1 MFPSDFSVNSKVV
14 SFSGTGLFSGVS
26 STSATFVPD
35 ATNNKVT
42 IKGVCTAGVATNSN
56 SIVYIFSMDN
66 PAQKKTT
73 DSLQVSLLTASGAAV
88 MRKTSGIVLAEGSIE
103 TGTVGS
109 IATSSLTTTE
119 VQKATRLR
127 FDFTPTHAVSASS
140 QIVLTVPSSL
150 TLGASCSVATVSGGL
165 DAGATCASDNVAKT
179 MTISSPFGSS
189 GFAGGSALQLAV
201 DGASNPV
208 SVLTVGGFSVA
219 TYNIIDGSPYM
230 IDMGTGGAS
239 DYTATQGS
247 IVAPK
252 SATPASAEASK
263 TPVVYTIAF
272 TTSNNIP
279 LGGKVKISFPSG
291 IVISDTSSA
300 SCTGTKGFQTVGLTC
315 NPTSSSLEITN
326 GFSADFTAGELELT
340 VAGVSN
346 PRSTLATGSFSV
358 TTTDSSDNVIDATT
372 TGMTVTMSSVPDLGS
387 VSVAGTDKTNGAS
400 TDYTFDIV
408 PGPTLVDGDYLT
420 IAFPTETTLPGSLS
434 TCEAVAV
441 ITTITCQIQVGGAVK
456 VTLSALSGGTATSS
470 QTMKFRIGLVTN
482 PPNTQTSSAFTVRA
496 YDSADNQIA
505 QYAADP

>member
-88 MRKTSGIVLAEGSIE
+88 MRKTSDFVLAEGSIE

-140 QIVLTVPSSL
+140 QIVLTVPTSL

-208 SVLTVGGFSVA
+208 SVQTVGGFSVA
-219 TYNIIDGSPYM
+219 TYNYS
-230 IDMGTGGAS
+230 
-239 DYTATQGS
+239 TQFN
-247 IVAPK
+247 
-252 SATPASAEASK
+252 E
-263 TPVVYTIAF
+263 
-272 TTSNNIP
+272 
-279 LGGKVKISFPSG
+279 
-291 IVISDTSSA
+291 
-300 SCTGTKGFQTVGLTC
+300 
-315 NPTSSSLEITN
+315 
-326 GFSADFTAGELELT
+326 
-340 VAGVSN
+340 
-346 PRSTLATGSFSV
+346 
-358 TTTDSSDNVIDATT
+358 
-372 TGMTVTMSSVPDLGS
+372 
-387 VSVAGTDKTNGAS
+387 
-400 TDYTFDIV
+400 
-408 PGPTLVDGDYLT
+408 
-420 IAFPTETTLPGSLS
+420 
-434 TCEAVAV
+434 
-441 ITTITCQIQVGGAVK
+441 
-456 VTLSALSGGTATSS
+456 
-470 QTMKFRIGLVTN
+470 
-482 PPNTQTSSAFTVRA
+482 
-496 YDSADNQIA
+496 
-505 QYAADP
+505 